1 MADPGDHAPLPAEGL
16 DDALLPFGES
26 RLLPR
31 GAYVDR
37 ALFEWEQRHFFRGGW
52 TAVGRSEDVSRV
64 GDQRAESVG
73 GAGVFLVRGEDR
85 QLRAFAN
92 TCRHRGHELL
102 GCGESRNLHV
112 VVCPYH
118 SWSYHL
124 DGSLRHAPRFDE
136 WTSFVPEENGLVELP
151 TEEWHGLVFVAA
163 SGPTPALPPL
173 GEHLAGLDG
182 LVGPYEP
189 ERLRV
194 AAHHDYVVEA
204 NWKVVIENYQECYHC
219 PMIHP
224 ELCAVSPPRSGENYP
239 VPAATGATT
248 GAWIGGWMALRDGAE
263 TMSLSGKSDGTVL
276 RGLEGRRR
284 REVIYLVVF
293 PNVLLSLHPDY
304 VMTHL
309 LTPLGPGRTRVRCSW
324 WFSPEDVARP
334 GFDPH
339 YASDFWDVTNRQ
351 DFSAC
356 ESVQRGLG
364 SEHWVPGQL
373 GPDEDG
379 VYQFVTMVA
388 RGYRGS
394 TVMAGRRPGA

>member
-1 MADPGDHAPLPAEGL
+1 MAGQGDGAPLPAEGL
-16 DDALLPFGES
+16 AAALGPFGES

-31 GAYVDR
+31 AAYVDQ
-37 ALFEWEQRHFFRGGW
+37 AVFEWEQRHFFRGGW
-52 TAVGRSEDVSRV
+52 MCVGRSEEVAHV

-85 QLRAFAN
+85 RLRAFAN

-102 GCGESRNLHV
+102 PCGESRNRHV

-118 SWSYHL
+118 SWSYRL
-124 DGSLRHAPRFDE
+124 DGSLRNAPRFDG
-136 WTSFVPEENGLVELP
+136 WSTFAPEENGLAELP
-151 TEEWHGLVFVAA
+151 VEEFHGLVFVAA
-163 SGPTPALPPL
+163 SGHASPL
-173 GEHLAGLDG
+173 RQHLAGLDG
-182 LVGPYEP
+182 LVAPYEP
-189 ERLRV
+189 ERLRIG
-194 AAHHDYVVEA
+194 ADHDYVVEA

-239 VPAATGATT
+239 VPDAKTGS
-248 GAWIGGWMALRDGAE
+248 WVGGWMALRDGAN
-263 TMSLSGKSDGTVL
+263 TMSLRGKSDGTVL
-276 RGLEGRRR
+276 RGLDDQGR

-324 WFSPEDVARP
+324 SFSPEDLEGP
-334 GFDPH
+334 EFDPS
-339 YASDFWDVTNRQ
+339 YAADFWDITNRQ

-356 ESVQRGLG
+356 ESVQRGLA

-388 RGYRGS
+388 RAYRGTS
-394 TVMAGRRPGA
+394 VTAGSHPGA